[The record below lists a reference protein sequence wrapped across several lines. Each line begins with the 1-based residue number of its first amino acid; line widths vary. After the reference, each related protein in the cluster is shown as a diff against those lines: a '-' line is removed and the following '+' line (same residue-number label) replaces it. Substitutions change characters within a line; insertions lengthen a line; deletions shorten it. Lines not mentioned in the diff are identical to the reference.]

1 MNALESYWYS
11 RNPVATALWPLGLLF
26 SGLVI
31 LRRQLY
37 GWGLLKSQRVG
48 VPVIV
53 VGNLSVGGTGK
64 TPLVIYLVE
73 LLRKAG
79 YRPGIISRGYGGSS
93 DNWPRYVT
101 TDSNPAEVG
110 DEPVLLARRCRC
122 PILVDPDRVAAA
134 RALLSQHDC
143 DVIVADDG
151 LQHYRLARDIEIA
164 VLDGQRR
171 FGNGA
176 CLPAGPLRE
185 PPSRLRGVDFVV
197 GNGSAQVG
205 EHLMTLAG
213 ERAVNLMDP
222 TITCHLSNFRDEL
235 VRAVA
240 GIGHPQRFFDYL
252 RERSIRV
259 VETPFPDHHRYN
271 AADLGFKDELP
282 VLMTEKDAVKCRAW
296 AKDWYWYVPVTAQLD
311 ALLEQ
316 QLLARLA
323 RIMPA
328 HR

>member
-1 MNALESYWYS
+1 MNSLERYWYS

-26 SGLVI
+26 SGLVV

-37 GWGLLKSQRVG
+37 SWGLLKPQRVG

-53 VGNLSVGGTGK
+53 VGNLTVGGTGK
-64 TPLVIYLVE
+64 TPLVIHLVE
-73 LLRKAG
+73 LLRNAG
-79 YRPGIISRGYGGSS
+79 YRPGIISRGYGGNSPT
-93 DNWPRYVT
+93 WPRFVT
-101 TDSNPAEVG
+101 PDSNPEEVG
-110 DEPVLLARRCRC
+110 DEPVLLAQRCRC
-122 PILVDPDRVAAA
+122 PILVDPDRVAAT

-185 PPSRLRGVDFVV
+185 PPSRLRGVDFVIS
-197 GNGSAQVG
+197 NGAAQVG
-205 EHLMTLAG
+205 EYLMTLTG
-213 ERAVNLMDP
+213 ERAVNLKDP
-222 TITCHLSNFRDEL
+222 NVTCHLSHFRHEL

-240 GIGHPQRFFDYL
+240 GIGHPQRFFDDL
-252 RERSIRV
+252 RRHSLRI
-259 VETPFPDHHRYN
+259 VETAFPDHHPYTPTEL
-271 AADLGFKDELP
+271 DFKDALP
-282 VLMTEKDAVKCRAW
+282 ILMTEKDAVKCRNW
-296 AKDWYWYVPVTAQLD
+296 AKEWYWYVPVTAQLD

-316 QLLARLA
+316 QLLARLSRVSSSKA
-323 RIMPA
+323 
-328 HR
+328 

>member
-1 MNALESYWYS
+1 MNGLERYWYS

-26 SGLVI
+26 SGLVT

-37 GWGLLKSQRVG
+37 SWGLLKPQRVG

-53 VGNLSVGGTGK
+53 VGNLTVGGTGK
-64 TPLVIYLVE
+64 TPLVIHLVE
-73 LLRKAG
+73 LLRGAG

-93 DNWPRYVT
+93 ETWPRFVT
-101 TDSNPAEVG
+101 PDSDPAEVG
-110 DEPVLLARRCRC
+110 DEPVLLAQRCRC

-185 PPSRLRGVDFVV
+185 PPSRLRGVDFVIS
-197 GNGSAQVG
+197 NGGAQVG
-205 EHLMTLAG
+205 EYLMTLTG
-213 ERAVNLMDP
+213 ERAVNLKDP
-222 TITCHLSNFRDEL
+222 TVTCHITHFRHEL

-240 GIGHPQRFFDYL
+240 GIGHPQRFFDNL
-252 RERSIRV
+252 RGRSLRI
-259 VETPFPDHHRYN
+259 VETAFPDHYQYT
-271 AADLGFKDELP
+271 AAELDFKDALP

-296 AKDWYWYVPVTAQLD
+296 AKEWHWYIPVTAQLD

-316 QLLARLA
+316 QLLARLS
-323 RIMPA
+323 RISSN
-328 HR
+328 HT